1 MRGLP
6 AFSVCFSG
14 LMFAGITCSSG
25 TARAEGDVAK
35 GRTLAQT
42 ECAHC
47 HGRDGNARSTSRQ
60 VVPMLAG
67 QPAAYLVQEMINYA
81 EGIRKEPSRNGNMA
95 KKLKE
100 LSVQDFED
108 IATFYEAQKRY

>member
-1 MRGLP
+1 MRGFP
-6 AFSVCFSG
+6 IFSVCVFGFVLAAATSG
-14 LMFAGITCSSG
+14 PEN
-25 TARAEGDVAK
+25 ARAEGDVAK

-81 EGIRKEPSRNGNMA
+81 EGIRKDTSRNGNMA

-100 LSVQDFED
+100 LSAQDFED
-108 IATFYEAQKRY
+108 IAAFYEAQKRY

>member
-1 MRGLP
+1 MRGFP
-6 AFSVCFSG
+6 IFSVYVFG
-14 LMFAGITCSSG
+14 LIFAAVSFGAGNAS
-25 TARAEGDVAK
+25 AESDVAK

-67 QPAAYLVQEMINYA
+67 QPTAYLVQEMINYA
-81 EGIRKEPSRNGNMA
+81 EGIRKDTSRNGNMV

-100 LSVQDFED
+100 LSSQDFQD
-108 IATFYEAQKRY
+108 IAAFYEAQKRY